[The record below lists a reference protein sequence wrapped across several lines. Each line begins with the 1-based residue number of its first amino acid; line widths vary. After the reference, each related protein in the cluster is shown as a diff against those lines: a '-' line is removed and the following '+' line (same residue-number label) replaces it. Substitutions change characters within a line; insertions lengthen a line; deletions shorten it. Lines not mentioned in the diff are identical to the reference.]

1 MTGPSMRAHRRQ
13 FLRLAGEAT
22 AGALAATVV
31 PDAAW
36 AQWPGRRQPQLRDRE
51 LARAIDTMPNY
62 CSHEHWGSF
71 PAIGFNIDSFRCD
84 TDPGALPKGRVSVW
98 DMIIDPY
105 LGSWMYSAGSDLES
119 MWKKAGHK
127 GPVEWWREDPQ
138 GMFDTL
144 APHFRRHAMTGVF
157 QCTRRGVLELHGV
170 DLAKFTAESWFA
182 ADQRV
187 GAAYANMYGWYREGM
202 RKAHLRGLTRPVTPE
217 FYTATPTPAALDEL
231 SMTRTVLRIDPLI
244 DFWWGLNIRRDK
256 LAMWTGVY
264 PGDAASWRKF
274 LAVLFEKAKAG
285 GAVGIKQLQAYRR
298 TLAYAPRTDGEVRF
312 RGELSADE
320 VVRLGDWIVHECS
333 KLAHDLGWPHQVH
346 VGTNNLPSSAP
357 LPLGELAQRYPRQKL
372 VLIHCWPYLEEA
384 GYLAKFN
391 ANVYLDTC
399 WQPVL
404 NPEFLLRALRTWL
417 GYVPTHKVVCS
428 HDSTTLEMAVGSS
441 RFTREALAAV
451 LGEVR
456 ATSGLGRDDVLATAR
471 ALLFDNSLAL
481 YGAPL
486 DG

>member
-1 MTGPSMRAHRRQ
+1 
-13 FLRLAGEAT
+13 
-22 AGALAATVV
+22 
-31 PDAAW
+31 
-36 AQWPGRRQPQLRDRE
+36 
-51 LARAIDTMPNY
+51 
-62 CSHEHWGSF
+62 
-71 PAIGFNIDSFRCD
+71 
-84 TDPGALPKGRVSVW
+84 
-98 DMIIDPY
+98 
-105 LGSWMYSAGSDLES
+105 
-119 MWKKAGHK
+119 
-127 GPVEWWREDPQ
+127 
-138 GMFDTL
+138 
-144 APHFRRHAMTGVF
+144 
-157 QCTRRGVLELHGV
+157 
-170 DLAKFTAESWFA
+170 
-182 ADQRV
+182 
-187 GAAYANMYGWYREGM
+187 
-202 RKAHLRGLTRPVTPE
+202 
-217 FYTATPTPAALDEL
+217 
-231 SMTRTVLRIDPLI
+231 MTRTILRIDPLL

-274 LAVLFEKAKAG
+274 LAALFEKAKGA
-285 GAVGIKQLQAYRR
+285 GAVGLKQLQAYRR

-404 NPEFLLRALRTWL
+404 NPEFLLRSLRTWL

-428 HDSTTLEMAVGSS
+428 HDATTLEMAVGSS
-441 RFTREALAAV
+441 RFTREALATV

-456 ATSGLGRDDVLATAR
+456 ASSGLGRDDVLATAR
-471 ALLFDNSLAL
+471 ALLFDNSLAI
-481 YGAPL
+481 YGSPL